1 MASGNRLQK
10 LEYKVFGYD
19 NFRWRWACS
28 EVKKVLG
35 LTLED
40 EAIISA
46 DISRLDTLWAEG
58 ITGEPEPL
66 TSKFLD
72 KLNEYLP

>member
-1 MASGNRLQK
+1 MTLGNRLQK

-28 EVKKVLG
+28 EVKKALG
-35 LTLED
+35 LRPED
-40 EAIISA
+40 EAGLRA

-66 TSKFLD
+66 TAKFLD

>member
-1 MASGNRLQK
+1 MALGNRLQK
-10 LEYKVFGYD
+10 LEYKIFGYD
-19 NFRWRWACS
+19 NFRWHWACS
-28 EVKKVLG
+28 EAKKALA

-40 EAIISA
+40 GAIITA

-66 TSKFLD
+66 TIKFLD

>member
-1 MASGNRLQK
+1 MALGTGLQQ
-10 LEYKVFGYD
+10 LAYQIFGYD
-19 NFRWRWACS
+19 TFRWPWACS
-28 EVKKVLG
+28 EAKKALA

-40 EAIISA
+40 GAIITA

-66 TSKFLD
+66 TIKFLD